1 MSSRKK
7 LVISLSVVACVIVAA
22 VIAVVAVLAATQQA
36 ITSNIKVTY
45 TAMDVDAT
53 VTAKA
58 TIGGVDT
65 AFYTADDKTS
75 LVLEASESDED
86 AATAKTLAPKTDL
99 ELTRANQEVTFT
111 YTFENTGSRDFTA
124 AVEFGKAGLAD
135 KNLKVVSETDDGATI
150 TVAAGE
156 TETYTVTIA
165 VLDMAKDVN
174 FQFAF
179 SWTLIALEA

>member
-75 LVLEASESDED
+75 LVLEASEED
-86 AATAKTLAPKTDL
+86 PAVAKTLAPKDEL
-99 ELTRANQEVTFT
+99 ELTRANQQVTFT
-111 YTFENTGSRDFTA
+111 YTFTNTGSRDFTA
-124 AVEFGKAGLAD
+124 AVEFDKAGLAA
-135 KNLKVVSETDDGATI
+135 KNLKVTSETGDGATI
-150 TVAAGE
+150 TVAAGAE
-156 TETYTVTIA
+156 ATYTVVIA
-165 VLDMAKDVN
+165 VDDMAKDVD